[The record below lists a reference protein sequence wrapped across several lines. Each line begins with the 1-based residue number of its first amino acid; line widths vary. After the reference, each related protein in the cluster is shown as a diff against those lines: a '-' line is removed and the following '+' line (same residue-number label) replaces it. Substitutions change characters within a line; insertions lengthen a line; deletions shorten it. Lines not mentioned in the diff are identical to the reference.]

1 MVKSYTQLL
10 FLYGFILYGCDLLD
24 STNVTYYEKYTD
36 ILPDAGVNSWLPE
49 NFPKE
54 SRNIYVKTNVET
66 NELKVYFTLNNKIEN
81 KEQLY
86 LNSAQMTQ
94 LKKIDKKIDR
104 GWCMYSEYNIWKE
117 PRQNWY
123 VIGEL
128 SIKNRYILVYA
139 QNIAPNLC
147 KK

>member
-1 MVKSYTQLL
+1 MIKFYIQLL
-10 FLYGFILYGCDLLD
+10 CLYGFFLYGCNLLD
-24 STNVTYYEKYTD
+24 STKVSYYEKYTD
-36 ILPDAGVNSWLPE
+36 ILPDDGLNSWLPE

-54 SRNIYVKTNVET
+54 SRNIYVKTDVET
-66 NELKVYFTLNNKIEN
+66 NVLEVYFTLNNKIEN

-86 LNSAQMTQ
+86 LNGIQMEQ
-94 LKKIDKKIDR
+94 LKKIDKTIDR

-128 SIKNRYILVYA
+128 SAKNRYILVFA
-139 QNIAPNLC
+139 HTIAPNLC